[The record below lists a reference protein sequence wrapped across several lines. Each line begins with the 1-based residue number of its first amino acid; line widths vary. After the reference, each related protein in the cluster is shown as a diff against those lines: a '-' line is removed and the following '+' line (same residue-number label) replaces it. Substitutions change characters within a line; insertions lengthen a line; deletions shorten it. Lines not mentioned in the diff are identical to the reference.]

1 MGGDQK
7 ANFVAGIK
15 LTKEMRN
22 VYTDRRCEVEE
33 RNFSKYDCDDNE
45 NASPNKRFNRKN
57 NGSARAF

>member
-1 MGGDQK
+1 M
-7 ANFVAGIK
+7 AGIK

-22 VYTDRRCEVEE
+22 VYTDLRCEVEE

-45 NASPNKRFNRKN
+45 NASPNKRFNSKN